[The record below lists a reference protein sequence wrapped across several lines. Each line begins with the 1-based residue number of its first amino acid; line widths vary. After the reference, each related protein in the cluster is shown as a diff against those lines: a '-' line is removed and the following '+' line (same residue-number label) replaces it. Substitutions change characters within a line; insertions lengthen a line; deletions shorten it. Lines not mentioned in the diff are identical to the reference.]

1 MIHLYVKDLITI
13 LKNLISIQNLI
24 KNTKVKTLT
33 TSNAAKKGKVV
44 LVIYNMILE
53 EINGF

>member
-44 LVIYNMILE
+44 LVI
-53 EINGF
+53 